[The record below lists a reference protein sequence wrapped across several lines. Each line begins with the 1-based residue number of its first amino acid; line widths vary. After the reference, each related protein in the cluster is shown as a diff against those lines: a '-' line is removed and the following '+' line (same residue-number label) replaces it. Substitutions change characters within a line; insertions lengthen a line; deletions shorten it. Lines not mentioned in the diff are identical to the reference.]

1 MILNAFKC
9 EEYQITALSLTA
21 AIANGIDVEQIIRVL
36 VKLSKNV
43 IPDWVG
49 CRHRL
54 GIYVE
59 RRQYPQ
65 VIDMGS
71 H

>member
-1 MILNAFKC
+1 MC

-43 IPDWVG
+43 IPDGG
-49 CRHRL
+49 CL
-54 GIYVE
+54 KWPW
-59 RRQYPQ
+59 RR
-65 VIDMGS
+65 S
-71 H
+71 